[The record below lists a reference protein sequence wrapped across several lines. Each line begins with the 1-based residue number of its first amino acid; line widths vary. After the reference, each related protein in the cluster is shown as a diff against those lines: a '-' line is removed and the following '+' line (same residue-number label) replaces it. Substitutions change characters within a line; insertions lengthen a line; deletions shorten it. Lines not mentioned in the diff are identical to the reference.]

1 LPFGDILPKKLA
13 FLNYLLYYG
22 RAFAGGRNGDQTNP
36 ARPCFILQWQ
46 AFMKIFMKDL
56 SKGLF
61 NPVSGEDFVQMFDQN
76 YGSQETLQG
85 YATKGTVKD
94 IRGDFAMVDV
104 GLKSEGRVPL
114 KEFGASVPK
123 VGEIIDVFIERYESR
138 EGTAVLSYS
147 KARAEKAWKD
157 LEKMVA
163 DGVDP
168 VGTII
173 DVVRG
178 GYTVDINGV
187 FAFMPSSQVDN
198 RPIRD
203 AKSLIGLKDKF
214 RILKMDALR
223 TNAIVSRRAIQSDSI
238 AAAQKEAMKSIE
250 LGAIIEGT
258 VKNIT
263 DYGVFIDLGGIDG
276 LLHVTDLSWKRVN
289 HPRELV
295 HVGQKLKVKVIQ
307 FDPETHR
314 ISLGAKQLGEDPWDM
329 ASRAFN
335 VGDTLGGKVSSLTD
349 YGAFIDLGN
358 NIEGLVHMS
367 ELSWTNK
374 NIHPAK
380 VLQIGQ
386 DVNVVVLGIDQD
398 KRRIS
403 LGYKQLQ
410 ENPWKQFAETH
421 NVGDIIT
428 GPIKNT
434 TEFGLFV
441 ALTPELDGMV
451 HISDL
456 SWDKLDEEE
465 LKKFVRGQEITAKIL
480 DINPEKERVTLGIK
494 QITKG
499 ADNHAASVRKGAVVL
514 GTVSEITP
522 DELILTLPGD
532 AKGVIYRT
540 DLSRE
545 KDEQKTEKYH
555 VGDKLEASVV
565 SSDGNIIK
573 LSVRALHAALEKQAV
588 KNYSNQADSGSVLG
602 DILGA
607 AIEKSKK

>member
-1 LPFGDILPKKLA
+1 
-13 FLNYLLYYG
+13 
-22 RAFAGGRNGDQTNP
+22 
-36 ARPCFILQWQ
+36 
-46 AFMKIFMKDL
+46 MKDL
-56 SKGLF
+56 SKDLF
-61 NPVSGEDFVQMFDQN
+61 NPLSGEDFVQMFDAN

-114 KEFGASVPK
+114 KEFGASVPS
-123 VGEIIDVFIERYESR
+123 VGDIIDVFVERYESR
-138 EGTAVLSYS
+138 EGTAILSYT

-157 LEKMVA
+157 LEKTVA
-163 DGVDP
+163 EGIDP
-168 VGTII
+168 EGTII

-178 GYTVDINGV
+178 GFTVDINGV
-187 FAFMPSSQVDN
+187 FAFMPSSQVDHK
-198 RPIRD
+198 PIRD

-214 RILKMDALR
+214 RVLKMDALR
-223 TNAIVSRRAIQSDSI
+223 TNAIVSRRAIQSDTI
-238 AAAQKEAMKSIE
+238 AAAQKEAMKNIS
-250 LGAIIEGT
+250 LGAVLEGT

-263 DYGVFIDLGGIDG
+263 DYGVFVDLGGIDG

-295 HVGQKLKVKVIQ
+295 HVGETIKVKVIQ
-307 FDPETHR
+307 FDPESHR
-314 ISLGAKQLGEDPWDM
+314 ISLGMKQLEEDPWET

-335 VGDTLGGKVSSLTD
+335 VGDTVTGKVSSLTD

-374 NIHPAK
+374 NIHPSK
-380 VLQIGQ
+380 VLQNGQ
-386 DVNVVVLGIDQD
+386 DVTVTVLGIDQD

-410 ENPWKQFAETH
+410 PNPWKQFAETH
-421 NVGDIIT
+421 NVGDVIT

-456 SWDKLDEEE
+456 SWNKLDEEE
-465 LKKFVRGQEITAKIL
+465 LKKFVRGQEVTAKIL

-494 QITKG
+494 QLTES
-499 ADNHAASVRKGAVVL
+499 AENNAAAIKKGAVVC
-514 GTVSEITP
+514 GTVSEVTP
-522 DELILTLPGD
+522 DELVLTLAGD
-532 AKGVIYRT
+532 VRGVIRRT

-545 KDEQKTEKYH
+545 KSEQDTSKYSI
-555 VGDKLEASVV
+555 GDSVEASVV
-565 SSDGNIIK
+565 SVEDNTVK
-573 LSVRALHAALEKQAV
+573 LSIRALQVTLEKQAV
-588 KNYSNQADSGSVLG
+588 KEFANEADSGSVLG

-607 AIEKSKK
+607 AIENSKK

>member
-1 LPFGDILPKKLA
+1 
-13 FLNYLLYYG
+13 
-22 RAFAGGRNGDQTNP
+22 
-36 ARPCFILQWQ
+36 
-46 AFMKIFMKDL
+46 MKDL

-61 NPVSGEDFVQMFDQN
+61 NPVAGEDFVAMFDQN

-85 YATKGTVKD
+85 FATKGTVKD
-94 IRGDFAMVDV
+94 IRGDFVLVDV

-114 KEFGASVPK
+114 KEFGASVPS
-123 VGEIIDVFIERYESR
+123 VGDIIDVFVERYESR
-138 EGTAVLSYS
+138 EGTAVLSYA

-157 LEKMVA
+157 LEKIVA
-163 DGVDP
+163 EGQDP
-168 VGTII
+168 EGTII

-187 FAFMPSSQVDN
+187 FAFMPSSQIDHK
-198 RPIRD
+198 PIRD
-203 AKSLIGLKDKF
+203 AKSMIGLKDKF
-214 RILKMDALR
+214 RVLKMDALR
-223 TNAIVSRRAIQSDSI
+223 TNAIVSRRAIQSDTI
-238 AAAQKEAMKSIE
+238 AAAQKEAMKNIS
-250 LGAIIEGT
+250 LGAVLEGT

-295 HVGQKLKVKVIQ
+295 KIGDKIKVKVIQ
-307 FDPETHR
+307 FDPESHR
-314 ISLGAKQLGEDPWDM
+314 ISLGAKQLEEDPWET
-329 ASRAFN
+329 ASKAFN
-335 VGDTLGGKVSSLTD
+335 VGDTVTGKVASLTD

-374 NIHPAK
+374 NIHPSK
-380 VLQIGQ
+380 VLTVGQ
-386 DVNVVVLGIDQD
+386 EINVVVLDIDQE

-410 ENPWKQFAETH
+410 PNPWKQFAETH
-421 NVGDIIT
+421 NVGDVVT

-434 TEFGLFV
+434 TEFGLFI
-441 ALTPELDGMV
+441 ALTPDLDGMV

-456 SWDKLDEEE
+456 SWNKLDEEE
-465 LKKFVRGQEITAKIL
+465 LKKFVRGQEVTAKIL

-494 QITKG
+494 QLTESAENNAIAIK
-499 ADNHAASVRKGAVVL
+499 KGAVVS

-522 DELILTLPGD
+522 DELIVTLAGD
-532 AKGVIYRT
+532 AKGVIRRT
-540 DLSRE
+540 DLSRN
-545 KDEQKTEKYH
+545 KAEQDTSKYN
-555 VGDKLEASVV
+555 VGDTVEASVV
-565 SSDGNIIK
+565 SVEDNTVK
-573 LSVRALHAALEKQAV
+573 LSIRHLQVTLEKQAV
-588 KNYSNQADSGSVLG
+588 KEFSNEADSGSVLG

-607 AIEKSKK
+607 AIENSKK

>member
-1 LPFGDILPKKLA
+1 MANFDEY
-13 FLNYLLYYG
+13 FL
-22 RAFAGGRNGDQTNP
+22 
-36 ARPCFILQWQ
+36 
-46 AFMKIFMKDL
+46 MKDL
-56 SKGLF
+56 SKDLF
-61 NPVSGEDFVQMFDQN
+61 NPLSGEDFVQMFDTN

-114 KEFGASVPK
+114 KEFGASVPS
-123 VGEIIDVFIERYESR
+123 VGDIIDVFVERYESR
-138 EGTAVLSYS
+138 EGTAILSYT

-157 LEKMVA
+157 LEKTVA
-163 DGVDP
+163 EGVDP
-168 VGTII
+168 EGTII

-178 GYTVDINGV
+178 GFTVDINGV
-187 FAFMPSSQVDN
+187 FAFMPSSQVDHK
-198 RPIRD
+198 PIRD

-214 RILKMDALR
+214 RVLKMDALR
-223 TNAIVSRRAIQSDSI
+223 TNAIVSRRAIQSDTI
-238 AAAQKEAMKSIE
+238 AAAQKEAMKNIS
-250 LGAIIEGT
+250 LGAVLEGT

-263 DYGVFIDLGGIDG
+263 DYGVFVDLGGIDG

-295 HVGQKLKVKVIQ
+295 HVGETIKVKVIQ
-307 FDPETHR
+307 FDPESHR
-314 ISLGAKQLGEDPWDM
+314 ISLGMKQLEEDPWET

-335 VGDTLGGKVSSLTD
+335 VGDTVTGKVSSLTD

-374 NIHPAK
+374 NIHPSK
-380 VLQIGQ
+380 VLQNGQ
-386 DVNVVVLGIDQD
+386 DVTVTVLGIDQD

-410 ENPWKQFAETH
+410 PNPWKQFAETH
-421 NVGDIIT
+421 NVGDVIT

-456 SWDKLDEEE
+456 SWNKLDEEE
-465 LKKFVRGQEITAKIL
+465 LKKFVRGQEVTAKIL

-494 QITKG
+494 QLTES
-499 ADNHAASVRKGAVVL
+499 AENNAASLKKGAVVC

-522 DELILTLPGD
+522 DELVLTLAGD
-532 AKGVIYRT
+532 VRGVIRRT

-545 KDEQKTEKYH
+545 KSEQDTSKYN
-555 VGDKLEASVV
+555 VGDSVEASVV
-565 SSDGNIIK
+565 SVEDNTVK
-573 LSVRALHAALEKQAV
+573 LSVRALQVTLEKQAV
-588 KNYSNQADSGSVLG
+588 KEFSNEADSGSVLG

-607 AIEKSKK
+607 AIENSKK

>member
-1 LPFGDILPKKLA
+1 
-13 FLNYLLYYG
+13 
-22 RAFAGGRNGDQTNP
+22 
-36 ARPCFILQWQ
+36 
-46 AFMKIFMKDL
+46 MKDL
-56 SKGLF
+56 SKDLF
-61 NPVSGEDFVQMFDQN
+61 NPLSGEDFVQMFDAN

-114 KEFGASVPK
+114 KEFGASVPV
-123 VGEIIDVFIERYESR
+123 VGDIIDVFVERYESR
-138 EGTAVLSYS
+138 EGTAVLSYT

-157 LEKMVA
+157 LEKTVA
-163 DGVDP
+163 EGIDP
-168 VGTII
+168 EGTII

-178 GYTVDINGV
+178 GFTVDINGV
-187 FAFMPSSQVDN
+187 FAFMPSSQVDHK
-198 RPIRD
+198 PIRD

-214 RILKMDALR
+214 RVLKMDALR
-223 TNAIVSRRAIQSDSI
+223 TNAIVSRRAIQSDTI
-238 AAAQKEAMKSIE
+238 AAAQKEAMKNIS
-250 LGAIIEGT
+250 LGAVLEGT

-263 DYGVFIDLGGIDG
+263 DYGVFVDLGGIDG

-295 HVGQKLKVKVIQ
+295 HVGEKIQVKVIQ
-307 FDPETHR
+307 FDPESHR
-314 ISLGAKQLGEDPWDM
+314 ISLGMKQLEDDPWET

-335 VGDTLGGKVSSLTD
+335 VGDTVSGKVSSLTD

-374 NIHPAK
+374 NIHPSK
-380 VLQIGQ
+380 VLQNGM

-410 ENPWKQFAETH
+410 PNPWKQFAETH
-421 NVGDIIT
+421 NVGDVIT

-456 SWDKLDEEE
+456 SWNKLDEEE
-465 LKKFVRGQEITAKIL
+465 LKKFVRGQEVTAKIL

-494 QITKG
+494 QLTES
-499 ADNHAASVRKGAVVL
+499 AENNSASLKKGAVVC

-522 DELILTLPGD
+522 DELVLTLAGD
-532 AKGVIYRT
+532 VRGIIRRT

-545 KDEQKTEKYH
+545 KSEQDTSKYN
-555 VGDKLEASVV
+555 VGDSVEASVV
-565 SSDGNIIK
+565 SVEDNTVK
-573 LSVRALHAALEKQAV
+573 LSIRALQVTLEKQAV
-588 KNYSNQADSGSVLG
+588 KEFANEADSGSVLG

-607 AIEKSKK
+607 AIENSKK

>member
-1 LPFGDILPKKLA
+1 
-13 FLNYLLYYG
+13 
-22 RAFAGGRNGDQTNP
+22 
-36 ARPCFILQWQ
+36 
-46 AFMKIFMKDL
+46 MKDL
-56 SKGLF
+56 SKDLF
-61 NPVSGEDFVQMFDQN
+61 NPISGEDFVQMFNQN
-76 YGSQETLQG
+76 YGTQETLQG

-94 IRGDFAMVDV
+94 IRNDFAMVDV

-123 VGEIIDVFIERYESR
+123 VGDIIDVFVERYESR
-138 EGTAVLSYS
+138 EGTAVLSYT

-157 LEKMVA
+157 LEKTVA

-168 VGTII
+168 IGTII

-187 FAFMPSSQVDN
+187 FAFMPSSQVDHK
-198 RPIRD
+198 PVRD
-203 AKSLIGLKDKF
+203 ARSLIGLKDKF
-214 RILKMDALR
+214 RVLKMDALR

-238 AAAQKEAMKSIE
+238 AAAQKEAMKNIE
-250 LGAIIEGT
+250 LGAVVEGT

-263 DYGVFIDLGGIDG
+263 DYGVFVDLGGIDG

-295 HVGQKLKVKVIQ
+295 HVGQKIKVKVIQ
-307 FDPETHR
+307 FDPESHR
-314 ISLGAKQLGEDPWDM
+314 ISLGAKQLEEDPWDT

-335 VGDTLGGKVSSLTD
+335 VGDTVKGKVSSLTD

-374 NIHPAK
+374 NIHPSK
-380 VLQIGQ
+380 VLQNGQ
-386 DVNVVVLGIDQD
+386 DINVLVLGIDQD

-410 ENPWKQFAETH
+410 QNPWKQFAETH

-428 GPIKNT
+428 GQIKNT

-465 LKKFVRGQEITAKIL
+465 LKKFTRGQEVTAKIL

-494 QITKG
+494 QMTAGSDSK
-499 ADNHAASVRKGAVVL
+499 SVSIKKGAVVR
-514 GTVSEITP
+514 GTVSEVTP
-522 DELILTLPGD
+522 EEVVLDLSGE
-532 AKGVIYRT
+532 ARGVIRRT

-545 KDEQKTEKYH
+545 KNEQDTAKYK
-555 VGDKLEASVV
+555 VGDSVEASVV
-565 SSDGNIIK
+565 SVEDNTVK
-573 LSVRALHAALEKQAV
+573 LSVRALQVAMEKQAV
-588 KNYSNQADSGSVLG
+588 KTYANQDDSGSVLG

-607 AIEKSKK
+607 AIENSKK

>member
-1 LPFGDILPKKLA
+1 MANFDEY
-13 FLNYLLYYG
+13 FL
-22 RAFAGGRNGDQTNP
+22 
-36 ARPCFILQWQ
+36 
-46 AFMKIFMKDL
+46 MKDL
-56 SKGLF
+56 SKDLF
-61 NPVSGEDFVQMFDQN
+61 NPLSGEDFVQMFDAN
-76 YGSQETLQG
+76 YGTQETLQG

-114 KEFGASVPK
+114 KEFGASVPV
-123 VGEIIDVFIERYESR
+123 VGDIIDVFVERYESR
-138 EGTAVLSYS
+138 EGTAILSYT

-157 LEKMVA
+157 LEKTVA
-163 DGVDP
+163 EGIDP
-168 VGTII
+168 EGTII

-178 GYTVDINGV
+178 GFTVDINGV
-187 FAFMPSSQVDN
+187 FAFMPSSQVDHK
-198 RPIRD
+198 PIRD

-214 RILKMDALR
+214 RVLKMDALR
-223 TNAIVSRRAIQSDSI
+223 TNAIVSRRAIQSDTI
-238 AAAQKEAMKSIE
+238 AAAQKEAMKNIS
-250 LGAIIEGT
+250 LGAVLEGT

-263 DYGVFIDLGGIDG
+263 DYGVFVDLGGIDG

-295 HVGQKLKVKVIQ
+295 HVGEKITVKVIQ
-307 FDPETHR
+307 FDPESHR
-314 ISLGAKQLGEDPWDM
+314 ISLGMKQLEEDPWET

-335 VGDTLGGKVSSLTD
+335 VGDTVSGKVSSLTD

-374 NIHPAK
+374 NIHPSK
-380 VLQIGQ
+380 VLQNGA

-410 ENPWKQFAETH
+410 PNPWKQFAETH
-421 NVGDIIT
+421 NVGDVIT

-456 SWDKLDEEE
+456 SWNKLDEEE
-465 LKKFVRGQEITAKIL
+465 LKKFVRGQEVTAKIL

-494 QITKG
+494 QLTES
-499 ADNHAASVRKGAVVL
+499 AENNAASIKKGAVVC
-514 GTVSEITP
+514 GTVSEVTP
-522 DELILTLPGD
+522 DELILTLAGD
-532 AKGVIYRT
+532 VRGVIRRT

-545 KDEQKTEKYH
+545 KSEQDTSKFSI
-555 VGDKLEASVV
+555 GDSVEASVV
-565 SSDGNIIK
+565 SVDDNTVK
-573 LSVRALHAALEKQAV
+573 LSVRALQVTLEKQAV
-588 KNYSNQADSGSVLG
+588 KEFANEADSGSVLG

-607 AIEKSKK
+607 AIENSKK

>member
-1 LPFGDILPKKLA
+1 MANFDEY
-13 FLNYLLYYG
+13 FL
-22 RAFAGGRNGDQTNP
+22 
-36 ARPCFILQWQ
+36 
-46 AFMKIFMKDL
+46 MKDL
-56 SKGLF
+56 SKDLF
-61 NPVSGEDFVQMFDQN
+61 NPLSGEDFVQMFDAN

-114 KEFGASVPK
+114 KEFGASVPV
-123 VGEIIDVFIERYESR
+123 VGDIIDVFVERYESR
-138 EGTAVLSYS
+138 EGTAVLSYT
-147 KARAEKAWKD
+147 KARAEKSWKD
-157 LEKMVA
+157 LEKTVA
-163 DGVDP
+163 EGIDP
-168 VGTII
+168 EGTII

-178 GYTVDINGV
+178 GFTVDINGV
-187 FAFMPSSQVDN
+187 FAFMPSSQVDHK
-198 RPIRD
+198 PIRD

-214 RILKMDALR
+214 RVLKMDALR
-223 TNAIVSRRAIQSDSI
+223 TNAIVSRRAIQSDTI
-238 AAAQKEAMKSIE
+238 AAAQKEAMKNIS
-250 LGAIIEGT
+250 LGAVLEGT

-263 DYGVFIDLGGIDG
+263 DYGVFVDLGGIDG

-295 HVGQKLKVKVIQ
+295 HVGEKIQVKVIQ
-307 FDPETHR
+307 FDPESHR
-314 ISLGAKQLGEDPWDM
+314 ISLGMKQLEEDPWET

-335 VGDTLGGKVSSLTD
+335 VGDTVSGKVSSLTD

-374 NIHPAK
+374 NIHPSK
-380 VLQIGQ
+380 VLQNGM

-410 ENPWKQFAETH
+410 PNPWKQFAETH
-421 NVGDIIT
+421 NVGDVIT

-456 SWDKLDEEE
+456 SWNKLDEEE
-465 LKKFVRGQEITAKIL
+465 LKKFVRGQEVTAKIL

-494 QITKG
+494 QLTES
-499 ADNHAASVRKGAVVL
+499 AENNSASLKKGAVVC

-522 DELILTLPGD
+522 DELVLTLAGD
-532 AKGVIYRT
+532 VRGVIRRT

-545 KDEQKTEKYH
+545 KSEQDTSKYS
-555 VGDKLEASVV
+555 VGDSVEASVV
-565 SSDGNIIK
+565 SVEDNTVK
-573 LSVRALHAALEKQAV
+573 LSVRALQVTLEKQAV
-588 KNYSNQADSGSVLG
+588 KEFANEADSGSVLG

-607 AIEKSKK
+607 AIENSKK

>member
-1 LPFGDILPKKLA
+1 
-13 FLNYLLYYG
+13 
-22 RAFAGGRNGDQTNP
+22 
-36 ARPCFILQWQ
+36 
-46 AFMKIFMKDL
+46 MKDL
-56 SKGLF
+56 SKDLF
-61 NPVSGEDFVQMFDQN
+61 NPLSGEDFVQMFDAN
-76 YGSQETLQG
+76 YGTQETLQG

-114 KEFGASVPK
+114 KEFGASVPS
-123 VGEIIDVFIERYESR
+123 VGDIIDVFVERYESR

-147 KARAEKAWKD
+147 KARAEKAWKE
-157 LEKMVA
+157 LEKTVA
-163 DGVDP
+163 EGIDP
-168 VGTII
+168 EGTII

-178 GYTVDINGV
+178 GFTVDINGV
-187 FAFMPSSQVDN
+187 FAFMPSSQVDHK
-198 RPIRD
+198 PIRD

-214 RILKMDALR
+214 RVLKMDALR
-223 TNAIVSRRAIQSDSI
+223 TNAIVSRRAIQSDTI
-238 AAAQKEAMKSIE
+238 AAAQKEAMKNIS
-250 LGAIIEGT
+250 LGAVVEGI

-263 DYGVFIDLGGIDG
+263 DYGVFVDLGGIDG

-295 HVGQKLKVKVIQ
+295 HVGEKITVKVIQ
-307 FDPETHR
+307 FDPESHR
-314 ISLGAKQLGEDPWDM
+314 ISLGMKQLEEDPWET

-335 VGDTLGGKVSSLTD
+335 VGDTVSGKVSSLTD

-374 NIHPAK
+374 NIHPSK
-380 VLQIGQ
+380 VLQNGADI
-386 DVNVVVLGIDQD
+386 NVVVLGIDQD

-410 ENPWKQFAETH
+410 PNPWKQFAETH
-421 NVGDIIT
+421 NVGDVVT

-456 SWDKLDEEE
+456 SWNKLDEEE
-465 LKKFVRGQEITAKIL
+465 LKKFVRGQEVTAKIL

-494 QITKG
+494 QLTES
-499 ADNHAASVRKGAVVL
+499 ADNNAVSLKKGAVVC

-522 DELILTLPGD
+522 DELILSLQGD
-532 AKGVIYRT
+532 VRGVIRRT

-545 KDEQKTEKYH
+545 KSEQDTSKYN
-555 VGDKLEASVV
+555 VGDSVEASVV
-565 SSDGNIIK
+565 SIEDNTVK
-573 LSVRALHAALEKQAV
+573 LSVRALQVTLEKQAV
-588 KNYSNQADSGSVLG
+588 KEFANEADSGSVLG

-607 AIEKSKK
+607 AIENSKK

>member
-1 LPFGDILPKKLA
+1 
-13 FLNYLLYYG
+13 
-22 RAFAGGRNGDQTNP
+22 
-36 ARPCFILQWQ
+36 
-46 AFMKIFMKDL
+46 MKDL

-61 NPVSGEDFVQMFDQN
+61 NPVAGEDFVAMFNQN

-85 YATKGTVKD
+85 FATKGTVKD
-94 IRGDFAMVDV
+94 IRGDFVLVDV

-114 KEFGASVPK
+114 KEFGASVPS
-123 VGEIIDVFIERYESR
+123 VGDIIDVFVERYESR
-138 EGTAVLSYS
+138 EGTAVLSYA

-157 LEKMVA
+157 LEKIVA
-163 DGVDP
+163 EGQDP
-168 VGTII
+168 EGTII

-187 FAFMPSSQVDN
+187 FAFMPSSQIDHK
-198 RPIRD
+198 PIRD
-203 AKSLIGLKDKF
+203 AKSMIGLKDKF
-214 RILKMDALR
+214 RVLKMDALR
-223 TNAIVSRRAIQSDSI
+223 TNAIVSRRAIQSDTI
-238 AAAQKEAMKSIE
+238 AAQQKEAMKNIS
-250 LGAIIEGT
+250 LGAVLEGT

-295 HVGQKLKVKVIQ
+295 KIGDKIKVKVIQ
-307 FDPETHR
+307 FDPESHR
-314 ISLGAKQLGEDPWDM
+314 ISLGAKQLEEDPWET
-329 ASRAFN
+329 ASKAFN
-335 VGDTLGGKVSSLTD
+335 VGDTVTGKVASLTD

-374 NIHPAK
+374 NIHPSK
-380 VLQIGQ
+380 VLTVGQ
-386 DVNVVVLGIDQD
+386 EINVVVLDIDQE

-410 ENPWKQFAETH
+410 PNPWKQFAETH
-421 NVGDIIT
+421 NVGDVVT

-434 TEFGLFV
+434 TEFGLFI
-441 ALTPELDGMV
+441 ALTPDLDGMV

-456 SWDKLDEEE
+456 SWNKLDEEE
-465 LKKFVRGQEITAKIL
+465 LKKFVRGQEVTAKIL

-494 QITKG
+494 QLTESAENNAIAIK
-499 ADNHAASVRKGAVVL
+499 KGAVVS

-522 DELILTLPGD
+522 DELIVTLAGD
-532 AKGVIYRT
+532 AKGVIRRT
-540 DLSRE
+540 DLSRN
-545 KDEQKTEKYH
+545 KAEQDTSKYN
-555 VGDKLEASVV
+555 VGDTVEASVV
-565 SSDGNIIK
+565 SVEDNTVK
-573 LSVRALHAALEKQAV
+573 LSIRHLQVTLEKQAV
-588 KNYSNQADSGSVLG
+588 KEFSNEADSGSVLG

-607 AIEKSKK
+607 AIENSKK

>member
-1 LPFGDILPKKLA
+1 
-13 FLNYLLYYG
+13 
-22 RAFAGGRNGDQTNP
+22 
-36 ARPCFILQWQ
+36 
-46 AFMKIFMKDL
+46 MKDL
-56 SKGLF
+56 SKDLF
-61 NPVSGEDFVQMFDQN
+61 NPLSGEDFVQMFDAN
-76 YGSQETLQG
+76 YGTQETLQG

-114 KEFGASVPK
+114 KEFGASVPS
-123 VGEIIDVFIERYESR
+123 VGDIIDVFVERYESR
-138 EGTAVLSYS
+138 EGTAILSYT

-157 LEKMVA
+157 LEKTVA
-163 DGVDP
+163 EGIDP
-168 VGTII
+168 EGTII

-178 GYTVDINGV
+178 GFTVDINGV
-187 FAFMPSSQVDN
+187 FAFMPSSQVDHK
-198 RPIRD
+198 PIRD

-214 RILKMDALR
+214 RVLKMDALR
-223 TNAIVSRRAIQSDSI
+223 TNAIVSRRAIQSDTI
-238 AAAQKEAMKSIE
+238 AAAQKEAMKNIS
-250 LGAIIEGT
+250 LGAVLEGT

-263 DYGVFIDLGGIDG
+263 DYGVFVDLGGIDG

-295 HVGQKLKVKVIQ
+295 HVGEKIQVKVIQ
-307 FDPETHR
+307 FDPESHR
-314 ISLGAKQLGEDPWDM
+314 ISLGMKQLEEDPWET

-335 VGDTLGGKVSSLTD
+335 VGDTVSGKVSSLTD

-374 NIHPAK
+374 NIHPSK
-380 VLQIGQ
+380 VLQNGA

-410 ENPWKQFAETH
+410 PNPWKQFAETH
-421 NVGDIIT
+421 NVGDVIT

-456 SWDKLDEEE
+456 SWNKLDEEE
-465 LKKFVRGQEITAKIL
+465 LKKFVRGQEVTAKIL

-494 QITKG
+494 QLTES
-499 ADNHAASVRKGAVVL
+499 AENNAASIKKGAVVC
-514 GTVSEITP
+514 GTVSEVTP
-522 DELILTLPGD
+522 DELVLTLAGD
-532 AKGVIYRT
+532 VRGVIRRT

-545 KDEQKTEKYH
+545 KSEQDTSKYN
-555 VGDKLEASVV
+555 VGDSVEASVV
-565 SSDGNIIK
+565 SVEDNTVK
-573 LSVRALHAALEKQAV
+573 LSIRALQVTLEKQAV
-588 KNYSNQADSGSVLG
+588 KEFANEADSGSVLG

-607 AIEKSKK
+607 AVENSKK

>member
-1 LPFGDILPKKLA
+1 
-13 FLNYLLYYG
+13 
-22 RAFAGGRNGDQTNP
+22 
-36 ARPCFILQWQ
+36 
-46 AFMKIFMKDL
+46 MKDL

-61 NPVSGEDFVQMFDQN
+61 NPAANEDFVAMFNQN
-76 YGSQETLQG
+76 YGNQETLQG
-85 YATKGTVKD
+85 FATKGTVKD
-94 IRGDFAMVDV
+94 IRGDFVMVDV

-123 VGEIIDVFIERYESR
+123 VGDIIDVFVERYESR
-138 EGTAVLSYS
+138 EGTAVLSFA

-157 LEKMVA
+157 LEKIVA
-163 DGVDP
+163 DGEDP
-168 VGTII
+168 TGTII

-187 FAFMPSSQVDN
+187 FAFMPSSQVDHK
-198 RPIRD
+198 PIRD
-203 AKSLIGLKDKF
+203 AKSMIGLTDKF
-214 RILKMDALR
+214 RVLKMDALR
-223 TNAIVSRRAIQSDSI
+223 TNAIVSRRAIQSDTI
-238 AAAQKEAMKSIE
+238 AAQQAEAMKNIS
-250 LGAIIEGT
+250 LGAVLEGT

-263 DYGVFIDLGGIDG
+263 DYGVFVDLGGIDG

-295 HVGQKLKVKVIQ
+295 KVGDKIKVKVIQ
-307 FDPETHR
+307 FDAESHR
-314 ISLGAKQLGEDPWDM
+314 ISLGAKQLEEDPWET

-335 VGDTLGGKVSSLTD
+335 VGDTVTGKVAAITD

-374 NIHPAK
+374 NIHPSK
-380 VLQIGQ
+380 VLTVGQ
-386 DVNVVVLGIDQD
+386 EINVVVLDIDQE

-410 ENPWKQFAETH
+410 PNPWKQFAETH
-421 NVGDIIT
+421 NVGDVVT

-456 SWDKLDEEE
+456 SWNKLDEEE
-465 LKKFVRGQEITAKIL
+465 LKKFVRGQEVTAKIL

-494 QITKG
+494 QLTESAENNAVAIK
-499 ADNHAASVRKGAVVL
+499 KGAVVS

-522 DELILTLPGD
+522 DELIVALSGD
-532 AKGVIYRT
+532 VKGIIRRT

-545 KDEQKTEKYH
+545 KAEQDTSKYK
-555 VGDKLEASVV
+555 VGDTVEASVV
-565 SSDGNIIK
+565 SIDDNTVK
-573 LSVRALHAALEKQAV
+573 LSIRLLQVTLEKQAV
-588 KNYSNQADSGSVLG
+588 KEFSHEDDSGSVLG

-607 AIEKSKK
+607 AIENSKK

>member
-1 LPFGDILPKKLA
+1 MRVGALSVRLTPQDLVYFNKVLA
-13 FLNYLLYYG
+13 MANFDEYFL
-22 RAFAGGRNGDQTNP
+22 
-36 ARPCFILQWQ
+36 
-46 AFMKIFMKDL
+46 MKDL
-56 SKGLF
+56 SKDLF
-61 NPVSGEDFVQMFDQN
+61 NPLSGEDFVQMFDAN

-114 KEFGASVPK
+114 KEFGASVPS
-123 VGEIIDVFIERYESR
+123 VGDIIDVFVERYESR
-138 EGTAVLSYS
+138 EGTAILSYT

-157 LEKMVA
+157 LEKTVA
-163 DGVDP
+163 EGIDP
-168 VGTII
+168 EGTII

-178 GYTVDINGV
+178 GFTVDINGV
-187 FAFMPSSQVDN
+187 FAFMPSSQVDHK
-198 RPIRD
+198 PIRD

-214 RILKMDALR
+214 RVLKMDALR
-223 TNAIVSRRAIQSDSI
+223 TNAIVSRRAIQSDTI
-238 AAAQKEAMKSIE
+238 AAAQKEAMKNIS
-250 LGAIIEGT
+250 LGAILEGT

-263 DYGVFIDLGGIDG
+263 DYGVFVDLGGIDG

-295 HVGQKLKVKVIQ
+295 HVGETIKVKVIQ
-307 FDPETHR
+307 FDPESHR
-314 ISLGAKQLGEDPWDM
+314 ISLGMKQLEEDPWET

-335 VGDTLGGKVSSLTD
+335 VGDTVTGKVSSLTD

-374 NIHPAK
+374 NIHPSK
-380 VLQIGQ
+380 VLQNGQ
-386 DVNVVVLGIDQD
+386 DVTVTVLGIDQD

-410 ENPWKQFAETH
+410 PNPWKQFAETH
-421 NVGDIIT
+421 NVGDVIT

-456 SWDKLDEEE
+456 SWNKLDEEE
-465 LKKFVRGQEITAKIL
+465 LKKFVRGQEVTAKIL

-494 QITKG
+494 QLTES
-499 ADNHAASVRKGAVVL
+499 AENNAAAIKKGAVVC
-514 GTVSEITP
+514 GTVSEVTP
-522 DELILTLPGD
+522 DELVLTLAGD
-532 AKGVIYRT
+532 VRGVIRRT

-545 KDEQKTEKYH
+545 KSEQDTSKYSI
-555 VGDKLEASVV
+555 GDSVEASVV
-565 SSDGNIIK
+565 SVEDNTVK
-573 LSVRALHAALEKQAV
+573 LSVRALQVTLEKQAV
-588 KNYSNQADSGSVLG
+588 KEFANEADSGSVLG

-607 AIEKSKK
+607 AIENSKK

>member
-1 LPFGDILPKKLA
+1 
-13 FLNYLLYYG
+13 
-22 RAFAGGRNGDQTNP
+22 
-36 ARPCFILQWQ
+36 
-46 AFMKIFMKDL
+46 MKDL
-56 SKGLF
+56 SKDLF
-61 NPVSGEDFVQMFDQN
+61 NPVSGEDFVQMFDAN

-114 KEFGASVPK
+114 KEFGASVPS
-123 VGEIIDVFIERYESR
+123 VGDIIDVFVERYESR
-138 EGTAVLSYS
+138 EGTAVLSYT

-157 LEKMVA
+157 LEKTVA
-163 DGVDP
+163 EGVDP
-168 VGTII
+168 EGTII

-178 GYTVDINGV
+178 GFTVDINGV
-187 FAFMPSSQVDN
+187 FAFMPSSQVDHK
-198 RPIRD
+198 PIRD

-214 RILKMDALR
+214 RVLKMDALR
-223 TNAIVSRRAIQSDSI
+223 TNAIVSRRAIQSDTI
-238 AAAQKEAMKSIE
+238 AAAQKEAMKNIS
-250 LGAIIEGT
+250 LGAVLDGT

-263 DYGVFIDLGGIDG
+263 DYGVFVDLGGIDG

-295 HVGQKLKVKVIQ
+295 HVGETIKVKVIQ
-307 FDPETHR
+307 FDPESHR
-314 ISLGAKQLGEDPWDM
+314 ISLGMKQLEEDPWET

-335 VGDTLGGKVSSLTD
+335 VGDTVTGKVSSLTD

-374 NIHPAK
+374 NIHPSK
-380 VLQIGQ
+380 VLQNGQ
-386 DVNVVVLGIDQD
+386 DVTVTVLGIDQD

-410 ENPWKQFAETH
+410 PNPWKQFAETH
-421 NVGDIIT
+421 NVGDVIT

-456 SWDKLDEEE
+456 SWNKLDEEE
-465 LKKFVRGQEITAKIL
+465 LKKFVRGQEVTAKIL

-494 QITKG
+494 QLTES
-499 ADNHAASVRKGAVVL
+499 AENNAASLKKGAVVC

-522 DELILTLPGD
+522 DELVLTLAGD
-532 AKGVIYRT
+532 VRGVIRRT

-545 KDEQKTEKYH
+545 KSEQDTSKYN
-555 VGDKLEASVV
+555 VGDSVEASVV
-565 SSDGNIIK
+565 SVEDNTVK
-573 LSVRALHAALEKQAV
+573 LSVRALQVTLEKQAV
-588 KNYSNQADSGSVLG
+588 KEFANEADSGSVLG

-607 AIEKSKK
+607 AIENSKK

>member
-1 LPFGDILPKKLA
+1 MAMANFDEY
-13 FLNYLLYYG
+13 FL
-22 RAFAGGRNGDQTNP
+22 
-36 ARPCFILQWQ
+36 
-46 AFMKIFMKDL
+46 MKDL
-56 SKGLF
+56 SKDLF
-61 NPVSGEDFVQMFDQN
+61 NPLSGEDFVQMFDTN

-114 KEFGASVPK
+114 KEFGASVPS
-123 VGEIIDVFIERYESR
+123 VGDIIDVFVERYESR
-138 EGTAVLSYS
+138 EGTAILSYT

-157 LEKMVA
+157 LEKTVA
-163 DGVDP
+163 EGIDP
-168 VGTII
+168 EGTII

-178 GYTVDINGV
+178 GFTVDINGV
-187 FAFMPSSQVDN
+187 FAFMPSSQVDHK
-198 RPIRD
+198 PIRD

-214 RILKMDALR
+214 RVLKMDALR
-223 TNAIVSRRAIQSDSI
+223 TNAIVSRRAIQSDTI
-238 AAAQKEAMKSIE
+238 AAAQKEAMKNIS
-250 LGAIIEGT
+250 LGAVLEGT

-263 DYGVFIDLGGIDG
+263 DYGVFVDLGGIDG

-295 HVGQKLKVKVIQ
+295 HVGETIKVKVIQ
-307 FDPETHR
+307 FDPESHR
-314 ISLGAKQLGEDPWDM
+314 ISLGMKQLEEDPWET

-335 VGDTLGGKVSSLTD
+335 VGDTVTGKVSSLTD

-374 NIHPAK
+374 NIHPSK
-380 VLQIGQ
+380 VLQNGQ
-386 DVNVVVLGIDQD
+386 DVTVTVLGIDQD

-410 ENPWKQFAETH
+410 PNPWKQFAETH
-421 NVGDIIT
+421 NVGDVIT
-428 GPIKNT
+428 GPIKNP

-456 SWDKLDEEE
+456 SWNKLDEEE
-465 LKKFVRGQEITAKIL
+465 LKKFVRGQEVTAKIL

-494 QITKG
+494 QLTES
-499 ADNHAASVRKGAVVL
+499 AENNAASLKKGAVVC

-522 DELILTLPGD
+522 DELVLTLAGD
-532 AKGVIYRT
+532 VRGVIRRT

-545 KDEQKTEKYH
+545 KSEQDTSKYN
-555 VGDKLEASVV
+555 VGDSVEASVV
-565 SSDGNIIK
+565 SVEDNTVK
-573 LSVRALHAALEKQAV
+573 LSVRALQVTLEKQAV
-588 KNYSNQADSGSVLG
+588 KEFSNEADSGSVLG

-607 AIEKSKK
+607 AIENSKK

>member
-1 LPFGDILPKKLA
+1 MSVRLTPQDLVCFNKVLA
-13 FLNYLLYYG
+13 MANFDEYFL
-22 RAFAGGRNGDQTNP
+22 
-36 ARPCFILQWQ
+36 
-46 AFMKIFMKDL
+46 MKDL
-56 SKGLF
+56 SKDLF
-61 NPVSGEDFVQMFDQN
+61 NPLSGEDFVQMFDAN

-114 KEFGASVPK
+114 KEFGASVPS
-123 VGEIIDVFIERYESR
+123 VGDIIDVFVERYESR
-138 EGTAVLSYS
+138 EGTAILSYT

-157 LEKMVA
+157 LEKTVA
-163 DGVDP
+163 EGIDP
-168 VGTII
+168 EGTII

-178 GYTVDINGV
+178 GFTVDINGV
-187 FAFMPSSQVDN
+187 FAFMPSSQVDHK
-198 RPIRD
+198 PIRD

-214 RILKMDALR
+214 RVLKMDALR
-223 TNAIVSRRAIQSDSI
+223 TNAIVSRRAIQSDTI
-238 AAAQKEAMKSIE
+238 AAAQKEAMKNIS
-250 LGAIIEGT
+250 LGAVLEGT

-263 DYGVFIDLGGIDG
+263 DYGVFVDLGGIDG

-295 HVGQKLKVKVIQ
+295 HVGETIKVKVIQ
-307 FDPETHR
+307 FDPESHR
-314 ISLGAKQLGEDPWDM
+314 ISLGMKQLEEDPWET

-335 VGDTLGGKVSSLTD
+335 VGDTVTGKVSSLTD

-374 NIHPAK
+374 NIHPSK
-380 VLQIGQ
+380 VLQNGQ
-386 DVNVVVLGIDQD
+386 DVTVTVLGIDQD

-410 ENPWKQFAETH
+410 PNPWKQFAENH
-421 NVGDIIT
+421 NVGDVIT

-456 SWDKLDEEE
+456 SWNKLDEEE
-465 LKKFVRGQEITAKIL
+465 LKKFVRGQEVTAKIL

-494 QITKG
+494 QLTES
-499 ADNHAASVRKGAVVL
+499 AENNAAAIKKGAVVC
-514 GTVSEITP
+514 GTVSEVTP
-522 DELILTLPGD
+522 DELVLTVAGD
-532 AKGVIYRT
+532 VRGVIRRT

-545 KDEQKTEKYH
+545 KSEQDTSKYSI
-555 VGDKLEASVV
+555 GDSVEASVV
-565 SSDGNIIK
+565 SVEDNTVK
-573 LSVRALHAALEKQAV
+573 LSVRALQVTLEKQAV
-588 KNYSNQADSGSVLG
+588 KEFANEADSGSVLG

-607 AIEKSKK
+607 AIENSKK

>member
-1 LPFGDILPKKLA
+1 
-13 FLNYLLYYG
+13 
-22 RAFAGGRNGDQTNP
+22 
-36 ARPCFILQWQ
+36 
-46 AFMKIFMKDL
+46 MKDL
-56 SKGLF
+56 SKDLF
-61 NPVSGEDFVQMFDQN
+61 NPVSGEDFVQMFDAN

-114 KEFGASVPK
+114 KEFGASVPV
-123 VGEIIDVFIERYESR
+123 VGDIIDVFVERYESR
-138 EGTAVLSYS
+138 EGTAVLSYT

-157 LEKMVA
+157 LEKTVA
-163 DGVDP
+163 EGIDP
-168 VGTII
+168 EGTII

-178 GYTVDINGV
+178 GFTVDINGV
-187 FAFMPSSQVDN
+187 FAFMPSSQVDHK
-198 RPIRD
+198 PIRD

-214 RILKMDALR
+214 RVLKMDALR
-223 TNAIVSRRAIQSDSI
+223 TNAIVSRRAIQSDTI
-238 AAAQKEAMKSIE
+238 AAAQKEAMKNIS
-250 LGAIIEGT
+250 LGAVLEGT

-263 DYGVFIDLGGIDG
+263 DYGVFVDLGGIDG

-295 HVGQKLKVKVIQ
+295 HVGEKIQVKVIQ
-307 FDPETHR
+307 FDPESHR
-314 ISLGAKQLGEDPWDM
+314 ISLGMKQLEEDPWET

-335 VGDTLGGKVSSLTD
+335 VGDTVSGKVSSLTD

-374 NIHPAK
+374 NIHPSK
-380 VLQIGQ
+380 VLQNGM

-410 ENPWKQFAETH
+410 PNPWKQFAESH
-421 NVGDIIT
+421 NVGDVIT

-456 SWDKLDEEE
+456 SWNKLDEEE
-465 LKKFVRGQEITAKIL
+465 LKKFVRGQEVTAKIL

-494 QITKG
+494 QLTES
-499 ADNHAASVRKGAVVL
+499 AENNSASLKKGAVVC

-522 DELILTLPGD
+522 DELVLTLAGD
-532 AKGVIYRT
+532 VRGVIRRT

-545 KDEQKTEKYH
+545 KSEQDTSKYS
-555 VGDKLEASVV
+555 VGDSVEASVV
-565 SSDGNIIK
+565 SVEDNTVK
-573 LSVRALHAALEKQAV
+573 LSVRALQVTLEKQAV
-588 KNYSNQADSGSVLG
+588 KEFANEADSGSVLG

-607 AIEKSKK
+607 AIENSKK

>member
-1 LPFGDILPKKLA
+1 
-13 FLNYLLYYG
+13 
-22 RAFAGGRNGDQTNP
+22 
-36 ARPCFILQWQ
+36 
-46 AFMKIFMKDL
+46 MKKDL
-56 SKGLF
+56 SKDLF
-61 NPVSGEDFVQMFDQN
+61 NPIADQDFVKMFDEN
-76 YGSQETLQG
+76 YGKQETLQG

-94 IRGDFAMVDV
+94 IRGDFALVDV
-104 GLKSEGRVPL
+104 GLKSEGRVL
-114 KEFGASVPK
+114 LREFGASVPA
-123 VGEIIDVFIERYESR
+123 VGDIIDVFVERYESR
-138 EGTAVLSYS
+138 EGTAVLSYA
-147 KARAEKAWKD
+147 KARAEKAWKE
-157 LEKMVA
+157 LEKIVA
-163 DGVDP
+163 AGEDP
-168 VGTII
+168 EGEII

-187 FAFMPSSQVDN
+187 FAFMPSSQVDHK
-198 RPIRD
+198 PVRD
-203 AKSLIGLKDKF
+203 AKSMIGLRDKF
-214 RILKMDALR
+214 RVLKMDALR
-223 TNAIVSRRAIQSDSI
+223 TNAIVSRRAIQSDTI
-238 AAAQKEAMKSIE
+238 AAAQKEALKNIE
-250 LGAIIEGT
+250 LGAVLEGT

-295 HVGQKLKVKVIQ
+295 HVGEKIKVKVIQ

-314 ISLGAKQLGEDPWDM
+314 ISLGAKQLEEDPWET

-335 VGDTLGGKVSSLTD
+335 VGDTVSGKVSSVTD

-374 NIHPAK
+374 NIHPSK
-380 VLQIGQ
+380 VLQNGQ
-386 DVNVVVLGIDQD
+386 EVNVMVLDIDQE

-410 ENPWKQFAETH
+410 PNPWKQFAETH
-421 NVGDIIT
+421 NVGDVIT

-434 TEFGLFV
+434 TEFGVVV

-456 SWDKLDEEE
+456 SCNRLDEEE
-465 LKKFVRGQEITAKIL
+465 LKKFVRGQEVTAKIL

-494 QITKG
+494 QLTAG
-499 ADNHAASVRKGAVVL
+499 ADNNAASIKKGAVL
-514 GTVSEITP
+514 SGTVSAITP
-522 DELILTLPGD
+522 DELILDLPND
-532 AKGVIYRT
+532 IKGTIRRT

-545 KDEQKTEKYH
+545 KSEQDTSKFK
-555 VGDKLEASVV
+555 VGDTVEASVV
-565 SSDGNIIK
+565 SVEGNNVK
-573 LSVRALHAALEKQAV
+573 LSIRALQVTLEKQAV
-588 KNYSNQADSGSVLG
+588 KEYANEADSGSVLG

-607 AIEKSKK
+607 AIENSKK

>member
-1 LPFGDILPKKLA
+1 
-13 FLNYLLYYG
+13 
-22 RAFAGGRNGDQTNP
+22 
-36 ARPCFILQWQ
+36 
-46 AFMKIFMKDL
+46 MKDL

-61 NPVSGEDFVQMFDQN
+61 NPVANEDFVAMFDQN
-76 YGSQETLQG
+76 YGTQETLQG
-85 YATKGTVKD
+85 FATKGTVKD
-94 IRGDFAMVDV
+94 IRGDFVLVDV

-114 KEFGASVPK
+114 KEFGASVPS
-123 VGEIIDVFIERYESR
+123 VGDIIDVFVERYESR
-138 EGTAVLSYS
+138 EGTAVLSYA

-157 LEKMVA
+157 LEKIVA
-163 DGVDP
+163 SGEDP
-168 VGTII
+168 TGTII

-187 FAFMPSSQVDN
+187 FAFMPSSQIDHKPV
-198 RPIRD
+198 RD
-203 AKSLIGLKDKF
+203 AKSMIGLTDKF

-223 TNAIVSRRAIQSDSI
+223 TNAIVSRRAIQSDTI
-238 AAAQKEAMKSIE
+238 AAQQKEAMKNIS
-250 LGAIIEGT
+250 LGAVLEGT

-263 DYGVFIDLGGIDG
+263 DYGVFVDLGGIDG

-295 HVGQKLKVKVIQ
+295 HVGDKIQVKVIQ
-307 FDPETHR
+307 FDPESHR
-314 ISLGAKQLGEDPWDM
+314 ISLGAKQLEDDPWET

-335 VGDTLGGKVSSLTD
+335 IGDTVSGKVASLTD

-374 NIHPAK
+374 NIHPSK
-380 VLQIGQ
+380 VLSAGQ
-386 DVNVVVLGIDQD
+386 DVNVVVLDIDQE

-410 ENPWKQFAETH
+410 PNPWKQFAETH
-421 NVGDIIT
+421 NVGDVIT

-434 TEFGLFV
+434 TEFGLFI
-441 ALTPELDGMV
+441 ALTPDLDGMV

-456 SWDKLDEEE
+456 SWNKLDEEE
-465 LKKFVRGQEITAKIL
+465 LKKFVRGQEVTAKIL

-494 QITKG
+494 QLTESAENNNIAIK
-499 ADNHAASVRKGAVVL
+499 KGAVVS

-522 DELILTLPGD
+522 DELVVTLAGD
-532 AKGVIYRT
+532 ARGVIRRT
-540 DLSRE
+540 DLSRV
-545 KDEQKTEKYH
+545 KSEQDTSKYN
-555 VGDKLEASVV
+555 VGDTVEASVV
-565 SSDGNIIK
+565 SVEDNTVK
-573 LSVRALHAALEKQAV
+573 LSIRHLQVTLEKQAV
-588 KNYSNQADSGSVLG
+588 KEFSNEADSGSVLG

-607 AIEKSKK
+607 AIENSKK

>member
-1 LPFGDILPKKLA
+1 
-13 FLNYLLYYG
+13 
-22 RAFAGGRNGDQTNP
+22 
-36 ARPCFILQWQ
+36 
-46 AFMKIFMKDL
+46 MKDL
-56 SKGLF
+56 SKDLF
-61 NPVSGEDFVQMFDQN
+61 NPVSGEDFVQMFDAN
-76 YGSQETLQG
+76 YGAQETLQG

-114 KEFGASVPK
+114 KEFGASVPS
-123 VGEIIDVFIERYESR
+123 VGDIIDVFVERYESR

-147 KARAEKAWKD
+147 KARAEKAWKE
-157 LEKMVA
+157 LEKTVA
-163 DGVDP
+163 EGIDP
-168 VGTII
+168 EGTII

-178 GYTVDINGV
+178 GFTVDINGV
-187 FAFMPSSQVDN
+187 FAFMPSSQVDHK
-198 RPIRD
+198 PIRD

-214 RILKMDALR
+214 RVLKMDALR
-223 TNAIVSRRAIQSDSI
+223 TNAIVSRRAIQSDTI
-238 AAAQKEAMKSIE
+238 AAAQKEAMKNIS
-250 LGAIIEGT
+250 LGAVVEGT

-263 DYGVFIDLGGIDG
+263 DYGVFVDLGGIDG

-295 HVGQKLKVKVIQ
+295 HVGEKITVKVIQ
-307 FDPETHR
+307 FDPESHR
-314 ISLGAKQLGEDPWDM
+314 ISLGMKQLEEDPWET

-335 VGDTLGGKVSSLTD
+335 VGDTVSGKVSSLTD

-374 NIHPAK
+374 NIHPSK
-380 VLQIGQ
+380 VLQNGQ
-386 DVNVVVLGIDQD
+386 DIDVVVLGIDQD

-410 ENPWKQFAETH
+410 PNPWKQFAENH
-421 NVGDIIT
+421 NVGDVVT

-456 SWDKLDEEE
+456 SWNKLDEEE
-465 LKKFVRGQEITAKIL
+465 LKKFVRGQEVTAKIL

-494 QITKG
+494 QLTESAENNAVSLK
-499 ADNHAASVRKGAVVL
+499 KGAVVC

-522 DELILTLPGD
+522 DELVLTLAGD
-532 AKGVIYRT
+532 VRGVIRRT

-545 KDEQKTEKYH
+545 KSEQDTSKFN
-555 VGDKLEASVV
+555 VGDSVEASVV
-565 SSDGNIIK
+565 SIEDNTVK
-573 LSVRALHAALEKQAV
+573 LSVRALQVTLEKQAV
-588 KNYSNQADSGSVLG
+588 KEFSNEADSGSVLG

-607 AIEKSKK
+607 AIENSKK

>member
-1 LPFGDILPKKLA
+1 MAMANFDEY
-13 FLNYLLYYG
+13 FL
-22 RAFAGGRNGDQTNP
+22 
-36 ARPCFILQWQ
+36 
-46 AFMKIFMKDL
+46 MKDL
-56 SKGLF
+56 SKDLF
-61 NPVSGEDFVQMFDQN
+61 NPLSGEDFVQMFDAN

-114 KEFGASVPK
+114 KEFGASVPS
-123 VGEIIDVFIERYESR
+123 VGDIIDVFVERYESR
-138 EGTAVLSYS
+138 EGTAILSYT

-157 LEKMVA
+157 LEKTVA
-163 DGVDP
+163 EGIDP
-168 VGTII
+168 EGTII

-178 GYTVDINGV
+178 GFTVDINGV
-187 FAFMPSSQVDN
+187 FAFMPSSQVDHK
-198 RPIRD
+198 PIRD

-214 RILKMDALR
+214 RVLKMDALR
-223 TNAIVSRRAIQSDSI
+223 TNAIVSRRAIQSDTI
-238 AAAQKEAMKSIE
+238 AAAQKEAMKNIS
-250 LGAIIEGT
+250 LGAVLEGT

-263 DYGVFIDLGGIDG
+263 DYGVFVDLGGIDG

-295 HVGQKLKVKVIQ
+295 HVGETIKVKVIQ
-307 FDPETHR
+307 FDPESHR
-314 ISLGAKQLGEDPWDM
+314 ISLGMKQLEEDPWET

-335 VGDTLGGKVSSLTD
+335 VGDTVTGKVSSLTD

-374 NIHPAK
+374 NIHPSK
-380 VLQIGQ
+380 VLQNGQ
-386 DVNVVVLGIDQD
+386 DVTVTVLGIDQD

-410 ENPWKQFAETH
+410 PNPWKQFAETH
-421 NVGDIIT
+421 NVGDVIT

-456 SWDKLDEEE
+456 SWNKLDEEE
-465 LKKFVRGQEITAKIL
+465 LKKFVRGQEVTAKIL

-494 QITKG
+494 QLTEG
-499 ADNHAASVRKGAVVL
+499 AENNAASLKKGAVVC
-514 GTVSEITP
+514 GTVSEVTP
-522 DELILTLPGD
+522 DELVLTLAGD
-532 AKGVIYRT
+532 VRGVIRRT

-545 KDEQKTEKYH
+545 KSEQDTSKYN
-555 VGDKLEASVV
+555 VGDSVEASVV
-565 SSDGNIIK
+565 SVENNTVK
-573 LSVRALHAALEKQAV
+573 LSVRALQVTLEKQAV
-588 KNYSNQADSGSVLG
+588 KEFSNEADSGSVLG

-607 AIEKSKK
+607 AIENSKK

>member
-1 LPFGDILPKKLA
+1 
-13 FLNYLLYYG
+13 
-22 RAFAGGRNGDQTNP
+22 
-36 ARPCFILQWQ
+36 
-46 AFMKIFMKDL
+46 MKDL

-61 NPVSGEDFVQMFDQN
+61 NPVAGEDFVAMFDQN
-76 YGSQETLQG
+76 YGTQETLQG
-85 YATKGTVKD
+85 FATKGTVKD
-94 IRGDFAMVDV
+94 IRGDFVLVDV

-114 KEFGASVPK
+114 KEFGASVPT
-123 VGEIIDVFIERYESR
+123 VGDIIDVFVERYESR
-138 EGTAVLSYS
+138 EGTAVLSFA

-157 LEKMVA
+157 LEKIVA
-163 DGVDP
+163 AGEDP
-168 VGTII
+168 TGTII

-187 FAFMPSSQVDN
+187 FAFMPSSQVDHK
-198 RPIRD
+198 PIRD
-203 AKSLIGLKDKF
+203 AKSMIGLTDKF
-214 RILKMDALR
+214 RVLKMDALR
-223 TNAIVSRRAIQSDSI
+223 TNAIVSRRAIQSDTI
-238 AAAQKEAMKSIE
+238 AAQQKEAMKNIS
-250 LGAIIEGT
+250 LGAVLEGT

-263 DYGVFIDLGGIDG
+263 DYGVFVDLGGVDG

-295 HVGQKLKVKVIQ
+295 KVGDKIKVKVIQ
-307 FDPETHR
+307 FDAESHR
-314 ISLGAKQLGEDPWDM
+314 ISLGAKQLEDDPWET

-335 VGDTLGGKVSSLTD
+335 VGDTVTGKVASLTD

-374 NIHPAK
+374 NIHPSK
-380 VLQIGQ
+380 VLTVGQ
-386 DVNVVVLGIDQD
+386 EINVVVLDIDQE

-410 ENPWKQFAETH
+410 PNPWKQFAETH
-421 NVGDIIT
+421 NVGDVVT

-434 TEFGLFV
+434 TEFGLFI
-441 ALTPELDGMV
+441 ALTPDLDGMV

-456 SWDKLDEEE
+456 SWNKLDEEE
-465 LKKFVRGQEITAKIL
+465 LKKFVRGQEVTAKIL

-494 QITKG
+494 QLTES
-499 ADNHAASVRKGAVVL
+499 ADSNAVAIKKGAVVS

-522 DELILTLPGD
+522 DELVVALAGD
-532 AKGVIYRT
+532 ARGIIRRT

-545 KDEQKTEKYH
+545 KAEQDTSKYK
-555 VGDKLEASVV
+555 VGDTVEASVV
-565 SSDGNIIK
+565 SVEDNTVK
-573 LSVRALHAALEKQAV
+573 LSIRHLQVTLEKQAV
-588 KNYSNQADSGSVLG
+588 KEFANEADSGSVLG

-607 AIEKSKK
+607 AIENSKK

>member
-1 LPFGDILPKKLA
+1 
-13 FLNYLLYYG
+13 
-22 RAFAGGRNGDQTNP
+22 
-36 ARPCFILQWQ
+36 
-46 AFMKIFMKDL
+46 MKDL
-56 SKGLF
+56 SKELF
-61 NPVSGEDFVQMFDQN
+61 NPLVGEDFVQLFNQA
-76 YGSQETLQG
+76 YGKQETLQG

-114 KEFGASVPK
+114 KEFGASVPS
-123 VGEIIDVFIERYESR
+123 VGDIIDVFVERYESR
-138 EGTAVLSYS
+138 EGTAVLSYT

-157 LEKMVA
+157 LEKAVA
-163 DGVDP
+163 EGVDP
-168 VGTII
+168 MGTII

-178 GYTVDINGV
+178 GFTVDINGV
-187 FAFMPSSQVDN
+187 FAFMPSSQVDHK
-198 RPIRD
+198 PVRD
-203 AKSLIGLKDKF
+203 ARSLIGLKDKF
-214 RILKMDALR
+214 RVLKMDALR

-238 AAAQKEAMKSIE
+238 AAAQKEAMKTIE
-250 LGAIIEGT
+250 LGAVITGI

-263 DYGVFIDLGGIDG
+263 DYGVFVDLGGIDG

-295 HVGQKLKVKVIQ
+295 HVGQQIKVKVIQ
-307 FDPETHR
+307 FDPESHR
-314 ISLGAKQLGEDPWDM
+314 ISLGAKQLEEDPWDK

-335 VGDTLGGKVSSLTD
+335 VGDTVSGKVSSLTD

-374 NIHPAK
+374 NIHPSK
-380 VLQIGQ
+380 VLQNGQ
-386 DVNVVVLGIDQD
+386 EINVIVLGIDQD

-410 ENPWKQFAETH
+410 QNPWKQFAETH
-421 NVGDIIT
+421 NVGDVVT

-434 TEFGLFV
+434 TEFGLFI

-465 LKKFVRGQEITAKIL
+465 LKKFIRGQEVTAKIL

-494 QITKG
+494 QMTEG
-499 ADNHAASVRKGAVVL
+499 SDNKNVSVKKGAVVS

-522 DELILTLPGD
+522 EELILDLPGN
-532 AKGVIYRT
+532 AKGVIRRT

-545 KDEQKTEKYH
+545 KNEQETSKYK
-555 VGDKLEASVV
+555 VGDTVEASVITV
-565 SSDGNIIK
+565 ENNTVK
-573 LSVRALHAALEKQAV
+573 LSVRALHVAMEKQAV
-588 KNYSNQADSGSVLG
+588 KTYANQADSGSVLG

-607 AIEKSKK
+607 AIENSKK

>member
-1 LPFGDILPKKLA
+1 MANFDEY
-13 FLNYLLYYG
+13 FL
-22 RAFAGGRNGDQTNP
+22 
-36 ARPCFILQWQ
+36 
-46 AFMKIFMKDL
+46 MKDL
-56 SKGLF
+56 SKDLF
-61 NPVSGEDFVQMFDQN
+61 NPLSGEDFVQMFDAN

-114 KEFGASVPK
+114 KEFGASVPV
-123 VGEIIDVFIERYESR
+123 VGDIIDVFVERYESR
-138 EGTAVLSYS
+138 EGTAVLSYT

-157 LEKMVA
+157 LEKTVA
-163 DGVDP
+163 EGIDP
-168 VGTII
+168 EGTII

-178 GYTVDINGV
+178 GFTVDINGV
-187 FAFMPSSQVDN
+187 FAFMPSSQVDHK
-198 RPIRD
+198 PIRD

-214 RILKMDALR
+214 RVLKMDALR
-223 TNAIVSRRAIQSDSI
+223 TNAIVSRRAIQSDTI
-238 AAAQKEAMKSIE
+238 AAAQKEAMKNIS
-250 LGAIIEGT
+250 LGAVLEGT

-263 DYGVFIDLGGIDG
+263 DYGVFVDLGGIDG

-295 HVGQKLKVKVIQ
+295 HVGEKIQVKVIQ
-307 FDPETHR
+307 FDPESHR
-314 ISLGAKQLGEDPWDM
+314 ISLGMKQLEEDPWET

-335 VGDTLGGKVSSLTD
+335 VGDTVSGKVSSLTD

-374 NIHPAK
+374 NIHPSK
-380 VLQIGQ
+380 VLQNGM

-410 ENPWKQFAETH
+410 PNPWKQFAETH
-421 NVGDIIT
+421 NVGDVIT

-456 SWDKLDEEE
+456 SWNKLDEEE
-465 LKKFVRGQEITAKIL
+465 LKKFVRGQEVTAKIL

-494 QITKG
+494 QLTES
-499 ADNHAASVRKGAVVL
+499 AENNSASLKKGAVVC

-522 DELILTLPGD
+522 DELVLTLAGD
-532 AKGVIYRT
+532 VRGIIRRT

-545 KDEQKTEKYH
+545 KSEQDTSKYS
-555 VGDKLEASVV
+555 VGDSVEASVV
-565 SSDGNIIK
+565 SVEDNTVK
-573 LSVRALHAALEKQAV
+573 LSVRALQVTLEKQAV
-588 KNYSNQADSGSVLG
+588 KEFANEADSGSVLG

-607 AIEKSKK
+607 AIENSKK

>member
-1 LPFGDILPKKLA
+1 MANFDEY
-13 FLNYLLYYG
+13 FLM
-22 RAFAGGRNGDQTNP
+22 R
-36 ARPCFILQWQ
+36 
-46 AFMKIFMKDL
+46 DL
-56 SKGLF
+56 SKDLF
-61 NPVSGEDFVQMFDQN
+61 NPLSGEDFVQMFDAN

-114 KEFGASVPK
+114 KEFGASVPV
-123 VGEIIDVFIERYESR
+123 VGDIIDVFVERYESR
-138 EGTAVLSYS
+138 EGTAVLSYT

-157 LEKMVA
+157 LEKTVA
-163 DGVDP
+163 EGIDP
-168 VGTII
+168 EGTII

-178 GYTVDINGV
+178 GFTVDINGV
-187 FAFMPSSQVDN
+187 FAFMPSSQVDHK
-198 RPIRD
+198 PIRD

-214 RILKMDALR
+214 RVLKMDALR
-223 TNAIVSRRAIQSDSI
+223 TNAIVSRRAIQSDTI
-238 AAAQKEAMKSIE
+238 AAAQKEAMKNIS
-250 LGAIIEGT
+250 LGAVLEGT

-263 DYGVFIDLGGIDG
+263 DYGVFVDLGGIDG

-295 HVGQKLKVKVIQ
+295 HVGEKIQVKVIQ
-307 FDPETHR
+307 FDPESHR
-314 ISLGAKQLGEDPWDM
+314 ISLGMKQLEEDPWET

-335 VGDTLGGKVSSLTD
+335 VGDTVSGKVSSLTD
-349 YGAFIDLGN
+349 YRAFIDLGN

-374 NIHPAK
+374 NIHPSK
-380 VLQIGQ
+380 VLQNGM

-410 ENPWKQFAETH
+410 PNPWKQFAETH
-421 NVGDIIT
+421 NVGDVIT

-456 SWDKLDEEE
+456 SWNKLDEEE
-465 LKKFVRGQEITAKIL
+465 LKKFVRGQEVTAKIL

-494 QITKG
+494 QLTES
-499 ADNHAASVRKGAVVL
+499 AENNSASLKKGAVVC

-522 DELILTLPGD
+522 DELVLTLAGD
-532 AKGVIYRT
+532 VRGVIRRT

-545 KDEQKTEKYH
+545 KSEQDTSKYS
-555 VGDKLEASVV
+555 VGDSVEASVV
-565 SSDGNIIK
+565 SVEDNTVK
-573 LSVRALHAALEKQAV
+573 LSVRALQVTLEKQAV
-588 KNYSNQADSGSVLG
+588 KEFANEADSGSVLG

-607 AIEKSKK
+607 AIENSKK

>member
-1 LPFGDILPKKLA
+1 
-13 FLNYLLYYG
+13 
-22 RAFAGGRNGDQTNP
+22 
-36 ARPCFILQWQ
+36 
-46 AFMKIFMKDL
+46 MKDL
-56 SKGLF
+56 SKDLF
-61 NPVSGEDFVQMFDQN
+61 NPLSGEDFVQMFDAN

-114 KEFGASVPK
+114 KEFGASVPS
-123 VGEIIDVFIERYESR
+123 VGDIIDVFVERYESR
-138 EGTAVLSYS
+138 EGTAVLSYA

-157 LEKMVA
+157 LEKTVA
-163 DGVDP
+163 EGIDP
-168 VGTII
+168 EGTII

-178 GYTVDINGV
+178 GFTVDINGV
-187 FAFMPSSQVDN
+187 FAFMPSSQVDHK
-198 RPIRD
+198 PVRD

-214 RILKMDALR
+214 RVLKMDALR
-223 TNAIVSRRAIQSDSI
+223 TNAIVSRRAIQSDTI
-238 AAAQKEAMKSIE
+238 AAAQKEAMKNIA
-250 LGAIIEGT
+250 LGAVIEGT

-263 DYGVFIDLGGIDG
+263 DYGVFVDLGGIDG

-295 HVGQKLKVKVIQ
+295 HVGEKITVKVIQ
-307 FDPETHR
+307 FDPESHR
-314 ISLGAKQLGEDPWDM
+314 ISLGMKQLEEDPWET

-335 VGDTLGGKVSSLTD
+335 VGDTVSGKVSSLTD

-374 NIHPAK
+374 NIHPSK
-380 VLQIGQ
+380 VLQNGQ
-386 DVNVVVLGIDQD
+386 DINVVVLGIDQD

-410 ENPWKQFAETH
+410 PNPWKQFAENH
-421 NVGDIIT
+421 NVGDIVT

-456 SWDKLDEEE
+456 SWNKLDEEE
-465 LKKFVRGQEITAKIL
+465 LKKFVRGQEVTAKIL

-494 QITKG
+494 QLTESAENNAVSIK
-499 ADNHAASVRKGAVVL
+499 KGAVVC

-522 DELILTLPGD
+522 DELILTLTGD
-532 AKGVIYRT
+532 VRGVIRRT

-545 KDEQKTEKYH
+545 KSEQDTGKYSI
-555 VGDKLEASVV
+555 GDSVEASVV
-565 SSDGNIIK
+565 SVEDNTVK
-573 LSVRALHAALEKQAV
+573 LSIRALQVTLEKQAV
-588 KNYSNQADSGSVLG
+588 KEFANEADSGSVLG

-607 AIEKSKK
+607 AIENSKK

>member
-1 LPFGDILPKKLA
+1 
-13 FLNYLLYYG
+13 
-22 RAFAGGRNGDQTNP
+22 
-36 ARPCFILQWQ
+36 
-46 AFMKIFMKDL
+46 MKDL

-61 NPVSGEDFVQMFDQN
+61 NPAAGEDFVAMFNQN
-76 YGSQETLQG
+76 YGNQETLQG
-85 YATKGTVKD
+85 FATKGTVKD
-94 IRGDFAMVDV
+94 IRGDFVLVDV

-123 VGEIIDVFIERYESR
+123 VGDIIDVFVERYESR
-138 EGTAVLSYS
+138 EGTAVLSFA

-157 LEKMVA
+157 LEKIVA
-163 DGVDP
+163 DGEDP
-168 VGTII
+168 TGTII

-187 FAFMPSSQVDN
+187 FAFMPSSQVDHK
-198 RPIRD
+198 PIRD
-203 AKSLIGLKDKF
+203 AKSMIGLTDKF
-214 RILKMDALR
+214 RVLKMDALR
-223 TNAIVSRRAIQSDSI
+223 TNAIVSRRAIQSDTI
-238 AAAQKEAMKSIE
+238 AAQQAEAMKNIS
-250 LGAIIEGT
+250 LGAVLEGT

-263 DYGVFIDLGGIDG
+263 DYGVFVDLGGIDG

-295 HVGQKLKVKVIQ
+295 KVGDKIKVKVIQ
-307 FDPETHR
+307 FDPESHR
-314 ISLGAKQLGEDPWDM
+314 ISLGAKQLEDDPWET

-335 VGDTLGGKVSSLTD
+335 VGDTVTGKVASLTD

-374 NIHPAK
+374 NIHPSK
-380 VLQIGQ
+380 VLTVGQ
-386 DVNVVVLGIDQD
+386 EINVVVLDIDQE

-410 ENPWKQFAETH
+410 PNPWKQFAETH
-421 NVGDIIT
+421 NVGDVVT

-456 SWDKLDEEE
+456 SWNKLDEEE
-465 LKKFVRGQEITAKIL
+465 LKKFVRGQEVTAKIL

-494 QITKG
+494 QLTESAENNAVAIK
-499 ADNHAASVRKGAVVL
+499 KGAVVS

-522 DELILTLPGD
+522 DELIVSLSGD
-532 AKGVIYRT
+532 VKGIIRRT

-545 KDEQKTEKYH
+545 KAEQDTSKYK
-555 VGDKLEASVV
+555 VGDTVEASVV
-565 SSDGNIIK
+565 SVEDNTVK
-573 LSVRALHAALEKQAV
+573 LSIRLLQVTLEKQAV
-588 KNYSNQADSGSVLG
+588 KEFSHEDDSGSVLG

-607 AIEKSKK
+607 AIENSKK

>member
-1 LPFGDILPKKLA
+1 MANFDEY
-13 FLNYLLYYG
+13 FL
-22 RAFAGGRNGDQTNP
+22 
-36 ARPCFILQWQ
+36 
-46 AFMKIFMKDL
+46 MKDL
-56 SKGLF
+56 SKDLF
-61 NPVSGEDFVQMFDQN
+61 NPLSGEDFVQMFDAN

-114 KEFGASVPK
+114 KEFGASVPS
-123 VGEIIDVFIERYESR
+123 VGDIIDVFVERYESR
-138 EGTAVLSYS
+138 EGTAVLSYT

-157 LEKMVA
+157 LEKTVA
-163 DGVDP
+163 EGIDP
-168 VGTII
+168 EGTII

-178 GYTVDINGV
+178 GFTVDINGV
-187 FAFMPSSQVDN
+187 FAFMPSSQVDHK
-198 RPIRD
+198 PIRD

-214 RILKMDALR
+214 RVLKMDALR
-223 TNAIVSRRAIQSDSI
+223 TNAIVSRRAIQSDTI
-238 AAAQKEAMKSIE
+238 AAAQKEAMKNIS
-250 LGAIIEGT
+250 LGAVLEGT

-263 DYGVFIDLGGIDG
+263 DYGVFVDLGGIDG

-295 HVGQKLKVKVIQ
+295 HVGEKIQVKVIQ
-307 FDPETHR
+307 FDPESHR
-314 ISLGAKQLGEDPWDM
+314 ISLGMKQLEDDPWET

-335 VGDTLGGKVSSLTD
+335 VGDTVSGKVSSLTD

-374 NIHPAK
+374 NIHPSK
-380 VLQIGQ
+380 VLQNGA

-410 ENPWKQFAETH
+410 PNPWKQFAETH
-421 NVGDIIT
+421 NVGDVIT

-456 SWDKLDEEE
+456 SWNKLDEEE
-465 LKKFVRGQEITAKIL
+465 LKKFVRGQEVTAKIL

-494 QITKG
+494 QLTES
-499 ADNHAASVRKGAVVL
+499 AENNSASLKKGAVVC
-514 GTVSEITP
+514 GTVSEVTP
-522 DELILTLPGD
+522 DELVLTLAGD
-532 AKGVIYRT
+532 VRGVIRRT

-545 KDEQKTEKYH
+545 KSEQDTSKYN
-555 VGDKLEASVV
+555 VGDSVEASVV
-565 SSDGNIIK
+565 SVEDNTVK
-573 LSVRALHAALEKQAV
+573 LSIRALQVTLEKQAV
-588 KNYSNQADSGSVLG
+588 KEFANEADSGSVLG

-607 AIEKSKK
+607 AIENSKK